1 MVSQQQQKRA
11 VFAAAGVSEPDYHRA
26 LELEK
31 QSWVDVALQAG
42 GEVLK
47 EILGINDMAKCFGQG
62 DVGACAMM
70 VLGVI
75 PWGKILKA
83 GKIVKAL
90 DNAVS
95 AVKSFLKQQEWAK
108 GLLAKTRGL
117 FSKGDCNSFTPE
129 TQVLMADGSR
139 KPIGK
144 VRLRDRVLATDPK
157 TGRTEAKTV
166 ARLIIGYGRKSL
178 VDITVDTDGVAG
190 SATGVVTATDGH
202 PFWLPGEQ
210 RWVTAEQLQTGSMLQ
225 TSTGDSVQVTAV
237 RKSMAVQLVYNL
249 TVEGI
254 RTYYVQAGE
263 TPVLVHNSNCSS
275 NTKILGEN
283 LEASGVVRPADTAA
297 HHIVASTSGKAAPA
311 ASNSTTLVLIL
322 TILAMAYSFRVGRHR
337 RIRQAHQFTR
347 EFTRTTTMPT

>member
-117 FSKGDCNSFTPE
+117 
-129 TQVLMADGSR
+129 
-139 KPIGK
+139 
-144 VRLRDRVLATDPK
+144 
-157 TGRTEAKTV
+157 
-166 ARLIIGYGRKSL
+166 
-178 VDITVDTDGVAG
+178 
-190 SATGVVTATDGH
+190 
-202 PFWLPGEQ
+202 
-210 RWVTAEQLQTGSMLQ
+210 
-225 TSTGDSVQVTAV
+225 VQ
-237 RKSMAVQLVYNL
+237 Q
-249 TVEGI
+249 G
-254 RTYYVQAGE
+254 
-263 TPVLVHNSNCSS
+263 
-275 NTKILGEN
+275 
-283 LEASGVVRPADTAA
+283 
-297 HHIVASTSGKAAPA
+297 
-311 ASNSTTLVLIL
+311 
-322 TILAMAYSFRVGRHR
+322 
-337 RIRQAHQFTR
+337 
-347 EFTRTTTMPT
+347 

>member
-1 MVSQQQQKRA
+1 
-11 VFAAAGVSEPDYHRA
+11 
-26 LELEK
+26 
-31 QSWVDVALQAG
+31 
-42 GEVLK
+42 
-47 EILGINDMAKCFGQG
+47 
-62 DVGACAMM
+62 
-70 VLGVI
+70 
-75 PWGKILKA
+75 
-83 GKIVKAL
+83 
-90 DNAVS
+90 
-95 AVKSFLKQQEWAK
+95 
-108 GLLAKTRGL
+108 
-117 FSKGDCNSFTPE
+117 
-129 TQVLMADGSR
+129 MADGSR